1 MIDFRYHLV
10 SLMAVLVA
18 LTMGVVLGAGPLQ
31 GKISDTLTGQ
41 VSQLS
46 KQQAELRET
55 NEDLVKQANS
65 SGEYIG
71 VLGSKLTPGTMTDKK
86 VAVIRMPGV
95 KEETVSGLNSQI
107 KVAGAAIVNTV
118 TVKDAWF
125 NEDSKSYRESLA
137 PTLASKLGDTVD
149 AKVSTQQVLS
159 TALAAGLTS
168 DDAEVQ
174 ALVSN
179 LSAGDVPL
187 IGASAVSDPAEF
199 ILVVS
204 PASSEK
210 DTKDSALNLDLEFVK
225 GIDKV
230 LPKGT
235 AVVGSAKDETSYLTQ
250 IRSEKLA
257 VTTVDGVGSMMS
269 KVSTPFALLADQGGT
284 NQAYGTQQYATQLI
298 PPIPAPA
305 KEE

>member
-55 NEDLVKQANS
+55 NEELVKQANS
-65 SGEYIG
+65 NGEYIG
-71 VLGSKLTPGTMTDKK
+71 VLGRKLTPGTMTDKK

-95 KEETVSGLNSQI
+95 KDEVMTGLNTQI
-107 KVAGAAIVNTV
+107 KVAGAAITNTV

-125 NEDSKSYRESLA
+125 SEDSKSYRDSLA
-137 PTLASKLGDTVD
+137 STLASKLGDKVD
-149 AKVSTQQVLS
+149 AKVSTQRVLS

-168 DDAEVQ
+168 DDTEVQ
-174 ALVSN
+174 ALVAN

-187 IGASAVSDPAEF
+187 VKASTVTDPAEF

-204 PASSEK
+204 PDSNEK
-210 DTKDSALNLDLEFVK
+210 DTKDSVLKLDLEFVK
-225 GIDKV
+225 GIDTV

-235 AVVGSAKDETSYLTQ
+235 VIVGSAKEENSYLTQ
-250 IRSEKLA
+250 IRAEKLA
-257 VTTVDGVGSMMS
+257 VSTVDGVGSVMS
-269 KVSTPFALLADQGGT
+269 KVSTPFALLADQAGT

-298 PPIPAPA
+298 PPVPTPA
-305 KEE
+305 KEG